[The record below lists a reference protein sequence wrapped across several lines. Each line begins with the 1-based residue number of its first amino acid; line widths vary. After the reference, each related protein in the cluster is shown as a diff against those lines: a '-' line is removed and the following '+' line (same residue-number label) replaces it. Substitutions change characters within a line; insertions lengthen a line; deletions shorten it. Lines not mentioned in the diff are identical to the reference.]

1 MEQIQ
6 EQAKATV
13 VRGNV
18 LRLRVE
24 LTLRTMQSEG
34 ETVETDKRE
43 FVPKAGSVTAKLIN
57 GARMVPMQVEMEG
70 NYARL
75 ADYGTLELGEYSL
88 DIRCLDEQD
97 LPYRCKL
104 FGAVEVVDSTACAGI
119 EAGVEFDAQVQHLEA
134 TFTQVGGGTAEQVQ
148 ADWEQADD
156 TQPDYIRNKPT
167 IPTVPTRVSELEND
181 AHYLTEHQDISGKVD
196 KVQGKGLSTEDYTTE
211 DKQKLAGLSNYDD
224 TGIQNAINRIQN
236 AIDALTG
243 TEDTTAAI
251 NTMNEVTAFLAGL
264 TNSDTLTAK
273 LAELR
278 TLIDQKASSAALEN
292 LATKAELASKADKSN
307 TYTKTQVDDKIADHT
322 HENMAKLVVCEES
335 DLPSTLDPATIYAQ
349 VDNVSS
355 PTAIEKLWIAGVE
368 FAGGG
373 GSSVEPTLPAGYV
386 ECEYVQSSNPTTIVT
401 NTAPVGTKWMLD
413 LEASPTSGNQI
424 FVCSNAN
431 GGLFAAVN
439 SSGNFALGV
448 DNVLSSA
455 AIRSEVWIEFTT
467 DSTIMK
473 IGSDSTQR
481 VFSPGSHH
489 DNYVSLLGYNNNY
502 KYVGKIYRIRC
513 TEGGFFNGVPARQ
526 LSTGNYGIYDLVNNV
541 FFTGEFTGVVKQ

>member
-104 FGAVEVVDSTACAGI
+104 FGAVEVVDATACAGI
-119 EAGVEFDAQVQHLEA
+119 EPGVEFDAQVQHLEA

-148 ADWEQADD
+148 ADWAQEDE
-156 TQPDYIRNKPT
+156 TQPDYIKNKPT

-196 KVQGKGLSTEDYTTE
+196 KVPGKGLSTEDYTTE

-243 TEDTTAAI
+243 TGDTTAAI

-278 TLIDQKASSAALEN
+278 TMIDQKASSAALEN

-307 TYTKTQVDDKIADHT
+307 TYTKQEVDGKMAVEIIEVTGENASATVASLLPNKFYLFTPALDALTITALGSGTGLCVYAGKFTAASASTSLNLPATVTVADSVPDIEANHVYEFNIADGVLLMVDVT
-322 HENMAKLVVCEES
+322 
-335 DLPSTLDPATIYAQ
+335 AQ
-349 VDNVSS
+349 
-355 PTAIEKLWIAGVE
+355 
-368 FAGGG
+368 
-373 GSSVEPTLPAGYV
+373 
-386 ECEYVQSSNPTTIVT
+386 
-401 NTAPVGTKWMLD
+401 
-413 LEASPTSGNQI
+413 
-424 FVCSNAN
+424 
-431 GGLFAAVN
+431 
-439 SSGNFALGV
+439 
-448 DNVLSSA
+448 SA
-455 AIRSEVWIEFTT
+455 
-467 DSTIMK
+467 
-473 IGSDSTQR
+473 
-481 VFSPGSHH
+481 
-489 DNYVSLLGYNNNY
+489 
-502 KYVGKIYRIRC
+502 
-513 TEGGFFNGVPARQ
+513 
-526 LSTGNYGIYDLVNNV
+526 
-541 FFTGEFTGVVKQ
+541 

>member
-148 ADWEQADD
+148 ADWAQDD
-156 TQPDYIRNKPT
+156 ETQPDYIKNKPT

-243 TEDTTAAI
+243 AEDTTAAI

-264 TNSDTLTAK
+264 TNSDTLAAK

-278 TLIDQKASSAALEN
+278 TLIDEKATTAQLS
-292 LATKAELASKADKSN
+292 TKADKID
-307 TYTKTQVDDKIADHT
+307 TYTKQEVDGKMTVEIIEVT
-322 HENMAKLVVCEES
+322 GENASATVASLLPNKFYLFTPALDALTITALGSGTGLCVYAGKFTAAS
-335 DLPSTLDPATIYAQ
+335 ANTSLNLPSTVTVADSVPDIEANHVYEFNIADGVLLMVDVTAQ
-349 VDNVSS
+349 
-355 PTAIEKLWIAGVE
+355 
-368 FAGGG
+368 
-373 GSSVEPTLPAGYV
+373 
-386 ECEYVQSSNPTTIVT
+386 
-401 NTAPVGTKWMLD
+401 
-413 LEASPTSGNQI
+413 
-424 FVCSNAN
+424 
-431 GGLFAAVN
+431 
-439 SSGNFALGV
+439 
-448 DNVLSSA
+448 SA
-455 AIRSEVWIEFTT
+455 
-467 DSTIMK
+467 
-473 IGSDSTQR
+473 
-481 VFSPGSHH
+481 
-489 DNYVSLLGYNNNY
+489 
-502 KYVGKIYRIRC
+502 
-513 TEGGFFNGVPARQ
+513 
-526 LSTGNYGIYDLVNNV
+526 
-541 FFTGEFTGVVKQ
+541 

>member
-119 EAGVEFDAQVQHLEA
+119 EPGVEFDAQVQHLEA

-148 ADWEQADD
+148 ADWAQNDES
-156 TQPDYIRNKPT
+156 QPDYIRNKPT
-167 IPTVPTRVSELEND
+167 IPTVPTRVSELDND

-243 TEDTTAAI
+243 KEDTTAAI

-264 TNSDTLTAK
+264 TNSDTLAAK

-278 TLIDQKASSAALEN
+278 TLIDQKATTAQLS
-292 LATKAELASKADKSN
+292 TKADKID
-307 TYTKTQVDDKIADHT
+307 TYTKQEVDGKMTVEIIEVT
-322 HENMAKLVVCEES
+322 GENASATVASLLPNKFYQFTPELDALTITALGSGTGLCVYAGKFTAAS
-335 DLPSTLDPATIYAQ
+335 ASTSLNLPSTVTVADSVPDIEANHVYEFNIADGVLLM
-349 VDNVSS
+349 VDV
-355 PTAIEKLWIAGVE
+355 TG
-368 FAGGG
+368 
-373 GSSVEPTLPAGYV
+373 
-386 ECEYVQSSNPTTIVT
+386 QS
-401 NTAPVGTKWMLD
+401 A
-413 LEASPTSGNQI
+413 
-424 FVCSNAN
+424 
-431 GGLFAAVN
+431 
-439 SSGNFALGV
+439 
-448 DNVLSSA
+448 
-455 AIRSEVWIEFTT
+455 
-467 DSTIMK
+467 
-473 IGSDSTQR
+473 
-481 VFSPGSHH
+481 
-489 DNYVSLLGYNNNY
+489 
-502 KYVGKIYRIRC
+502 
-513 TEGGFFNGVPARQ
+513 
-526 LSTGNYGIYDLVNNV
+526 
-541 FFTGEFTGVVKQ
+541 